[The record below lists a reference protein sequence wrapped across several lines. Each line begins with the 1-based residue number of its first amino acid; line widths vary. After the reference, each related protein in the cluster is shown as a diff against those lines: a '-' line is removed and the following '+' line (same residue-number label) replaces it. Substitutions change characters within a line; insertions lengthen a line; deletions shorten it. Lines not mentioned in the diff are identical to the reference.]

1 MRMRLLALTAAT
13 TLLIAGC
20 DSTETIE
27 AAQGQSQAPS
37 VEVVQ
42 TRTFEVQPWK
52 TYTTRIEAPEQVALR
67 PRISGVIESIHFV
80 EGQSVKKGDLLI
92 SLDSRQLAARV
103 DQLRA
108 ELASAKAVLHQAENE
123 YQRAHRLIRQQAIS
137 REEAEKRQ
145 SAAQQ
150 RDADVNAL
158 KAQLA
163 QAELDLSYAS
173 IRAPISGTIS
183 RAQITAGNTVS
194 ANQSL
199 LTDITSQETRYAYFN
214 MEERT
219 WYRHFSKRENAISV
233 PVVVQLIGEDGYP
246 HSGVIDFVDNVIDDS
261 SGTLQIRAVLPDE
274 EGLLLPGAFAR
285 IRLAVAEADP
295 KILVPERAI
304 ATDLGNKFVLTVN
317 EDGQVTYTPVS
328 VGERF
333 GAFRVIESGLQEGLS
348 VVANG
353 TAKVGPGMTIQP
365 VEIGMDTG
373 NLQLTL
379 GDHSLN
385 NPRTAAASR

>member
-20 DSTETIE
+20 DSTETTE
-27 AAQGQSQAPS
+27 AGRAQSQAPS

-42 TRTFEVQPWK
+42 TRSFEVQPWK

-67 PRISGVIESIHFV
+67 PRISGVVEAIHFV

-108 ELASAKAVLHQAENE
+108 ELASAKAALHQAENE

-137 REEAEKRQ
+137 REEAELRQ

-150 RDADVNAL
+150 READVNAL

-199 LTDITSQETRYAYFN
+199 LTNIASQEKRYAYFN

-233 PVVVQLIGEDGYP
+233 PVVVRLIGETGYP

-274 EGLLLPGAFAR
+274 DGRLLPGAFAR
-285 IRLAVAEADP
+285 IRLAVAEADS

-317 EDGQVTYTPVS
+317 EEGQAVYTPVS

-333 GAFRVIESGLQEGLS
+333 GAFRVIENGLKEGLS

-365 VEIGMDTG
+365 VEISMDTG
-373 NLQLTL
+373 DLQLTL
-379 GDHSLN
+379 DDHSLN

>member
-1 MRMRLLALTAAT
+1 MRLKPPQAELAP
-13 TLLIAGC
+13 
-20 DSTETIE
+20 
-27 AAQGQSQAPS
+27 SQAPS

-52 TYTTRIEAPEQVALR
+52 TYTTRIESPEQVDLR

-108 ELASAKAVLHQAENE
+108 ELASAKAARHQAENE

-137 REEAEKRQ
+137 REEAEMRQ

-199 LTDITSQETRYAYFN
+199 LTNIVSQETRYAYFN

-219 WYRHFSKRENAISV
+219 WYRHFSKRENAVSV
-233 PVVVQLIGEDGYP
+233 PVVVQLIGETGYP

-285 IRLAVAEADP
+285 IRLAVAEADS

-304 ATDLGNKFVLTVN
+304 ATDLSNKFVLTVN
-317 EDGQVTYTPVS
+317 EEGLVAYTPVS

-379 GDHSLN
+379 DDHSLN